1 MVGSIHLCS
10 SHCCAI
16 GLRGGVRQTAIKEG
30 WSTDVNT
37 MIKSRDGPR
46 VRGCVNTMRR
56 GRIRGFHSSYSKAR
70 TNDEWRNGAHLDDD
84 GAVSIVDE
92 NLQTVDHSVLETS
105 APGAVTDTTMEV
117 KRKYPGTRTAKET
130 GIDASSPFALS
141 TIWDAEIVRLAFP
154 ALLTTLLDP
163 VMGMIDAAIVGRLGT
178 AQLAA
183 VGACTVMYNFS
194 NFIFNF
200 LLYTTT
206 PRIAAAASCNDADQ
220 VSKIASQ
227 GLWVAITIGCIT
239 ATALFVGCPVLFSM
253 IGTSPDV
260 MEHAV
265 PFLRVRCLA
274 SPAIMMSYVMSGVFR
289 GFKDT
294 KATLISSTWSNIAH
308 IALDVVCIFWMNMGA
323 IGAAVATTSSLW
335 LNWAIL
341 AYNISFTHGYLKI
354 SDMKRYPS
362 FSEVAPMLRN
372 GILLSTRSLLA
383 MSTLMFA
390 TKMAAS
396 LGAAALAAH
405 EIIRQIWV
413 VSNQA
418 FTSLDIATQSLVAFY
433 LGKGD
438 RESASQVFL
447 RTSALTVFA
456 GIIIMST
463 LLLCRHIL
471 PSMFTSDPAVMALVA
486 SCIPLIAIYMPMDG
500 MASVLDGF
508 LMGSEQTGAL
518 SKVMAATS
526 AVCACALVMQNN
538 IPSFTVTIVTIWAAI
553 KVLTVGRLIGN
564 SYSVFYKSSV
574 YVSPPT
580 APA

>member
-1 MVGSIHLCS
+1 MILGPKARSRGSRCCGTKGKARNLHVS
-10 SHCCAI
+10 SLQVFHVSRKNVY
-16 GLRGGVRQTAIKEG
+16 GFHGGVTPGIAQ
-30 WSTDVNT
+30 
-37 MIKSRDGPR
+37 
-46 VRGCVNTMRR
+46 RGL
-56 GRIRGFHSSYSKAR
+56 IRGFSISKTR
-70 TNDEWRNGAHLDDD
+70 TGIPWEVTAIDDD
-84 GAVSIVDE
+84 GVVAIVEDDMQIGEQGEDGNGTHASMEYRVSVGKVSQSGLGGNTQIPKM
-92 NLQTVDHSVLETS
+92 
-105 APGAVTDTTMEV
+105 A
-117 KRKYPGTRTAKET
+117 
-130 GIDASSPFALS
+130 SPFALS
-141 TIWDAEIVRLAFP
+141 TVWDAEIVRLAFP

-163 VMGMIDAAIVGRLGT
+163 IMGMIDAAIVGRLGT

-206 PRIAAAASCNDADQ
+206 PRIAAAASCNDSDQ

-227 GLWVAITIGCIT
+227 GLWVAITIGCVT
-239 ATALFVGCPVLFSM
+239 ASTLFVGCPILFSM
-253 IGTSPDV
+253 IGTSADV

-294 KATLISSTWSNIAH
+294 KATLVSSTWSNIAH
-308 IALDVVCIFWMNMGA
+308 IVLDFVCIFWFNMGA
-323 IGAAVATTSSLW
+323 IGAAAATTVSLW

-341 AYNISFTHGYLKI
+341 AYNICIKHEYLKL
-354 SDMKRYPS
+354 SDMKNYPS

-372 GILLSTRSLLA
+372 GVLLSTRSLLA

-390 TKMAAS
+390 TKMAAG
-396 LGAAALAAH
+396 LGAAGLAAH

-438 RESASQVFL
+438 KGSASQVFL
-447 RTSALTVFA
+447 RTSALTIFA
-456 GIIIMST
+456 GIIIMSM
-463 LLLCRHIL
+463 LLVCRHAL
-471 PSMFTSDPAVMALVA
+471 PSIFTSDPAVMALVA

-518 SKVMAATS
+518 SKVMAVTS
-526 AVCACALVMQNN
+526 FVCASALIIQNTMPN
-538 IPSFTVTIVTIWAAI
+538 FTITILTIWAAI
-553 KVLTVGRLIGN
+553 KILTIGRLLGN
-564 SYSVFYKSSV
+564 SYSVFHKSPV
-574 YVSPPT
+574 FVSSS
-580 APA
+580 

>member
-1 MVGSIHLCS
+1 MNLGCRDPS
-10 SHCCAI
+10 SGRCCATTKTGYI
-16 GLRGGVRQTAIKEG
+16 PRLSPGSFGHDYYVIKRISPGHPPCLCQGFGRQG
-30 WSTDVNT
+30 W
-37 MIKSRDGPR
+37 
-46 VRGCVNTMRR
+46 
-56 GRIRGFHSSYSKAR
+56 IRGSSPFVSKPR
-70 TNDEWRNGAHLDDD
+70 TRDPCGITALNEDST
-84 GAVSIVDE
+84 VSIVEDE
-92 NLQTVDHSVLETS
+92 LDFSGNGVEEDSGDGTDAVSRPDLAVDHGHPI
-105 APGAVTDTTMEV
+105 A
-117 KRKYPGTRTAKET
+117 RKMTQLSE
-130 GIDASSPFALS
+130 SSPFALS
-141 TIWDAEIVRLAFP
+141 TVWDAEIIRIAFP

-178 AQLAA
+178 SQLAA

-206 PRIAAAASCNDADQ
+206 PRIAAAASCNDSDQ

-239 ATALFVGCPVLFSM
+239 ASALFVCCPLLFSM
-253 IGTSPDV
+253 IGTSADV
-260 MEHAV
+260 MEHAI
-265 PFLRVRCLA
+265 PFLRIRCLA

-294 KATLISSTWSNIAH
+294 KATLVSSTWSNVAH
-308 IALDVVCIFWMNMGA
+308 IILDVVCIFWLNMGTL
-323 IGAAVATTSSLW
+323 GAAVATTASLW
-335 LNWAIL
+335 LNWGIL
-341 AYNISFTHGYLKI
+341 AYNISIKHGYLNL
-354 SDMKRYPS
+354 SDMRHYPS
-362 FSEVAPMLRN
+362 FSEVSPMLRN
-372 GILLSTRSLLA
+372 GVLLSTRSLLA

-390 TKMAAS
+390 TKMAAG

-433 LGKGD
+433 LGQGD
-438 RESASQVFL
+438 KESASRIFL
-447 RTSALTVFA
+447 RTSALTIFA
-456 GIIIMST
+456 GILVMSV
-463 LLLCRHIL
+463 LLLCRQTL

-526 AVCACALVMQNN
+526 CVCACALILQNSLPN
-538 IPSFTVTIVTIWAAI
+538 VTVTIMTIWAAI
-553 KVLTVGRLIGN
+553 KILTVGRLIGN
-564 SYSVFYKSSV
+564 SYSVFHRSPV
-574 YVSPPT
+574 FVSPS
-580 APA
+580 